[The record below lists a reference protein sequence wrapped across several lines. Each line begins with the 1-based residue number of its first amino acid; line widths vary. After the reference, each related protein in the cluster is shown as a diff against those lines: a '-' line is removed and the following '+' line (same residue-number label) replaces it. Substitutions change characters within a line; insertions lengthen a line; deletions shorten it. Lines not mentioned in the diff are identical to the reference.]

1 LGEGYPLVAASAVG
15 ALWSPAT
22 EIHSGGTEASR
33 RKLSS
38 KAPLNGI
45 AARRDWSQPGPS
57 GSCPSLLIPNG
68 CVVFEAPERQVVPK
82 TEHDKQKRGEAAP
95 DDRYESIDVMPG
107 LFQKQNKTQKT
118 WWVLQVFSILAGA
131 MWVPVSWLE

>member
-1 LGEGYPLVAASAVG
+1 MVV
-15 ALWSPAT
+15 
-22 EIHSGGTEASR
+22 
-33 RKLSS
+33 
-38 KAPLNGI
+38 
-45 AARRDWSQPGPS
+45 
-57 GSCPSLLIPNG
+57 SCLKHRN
-68 CVVFEAPERQVVPK
+68 VRFVPK
-82 TEHDKQKRGEAAP
+82 TEHDKQKRDEAAP